1 MGKLWRPAEQE
12 SLSDTW
18 LMRRV
23 RQRYEHPAEVTA
35 YSDQVAEGLRPE
47 EEAALARW
55 CPHPCRVLD
64 LGCGAGREA
73 LVLARRGYQLVGADI
88 SQGMIAQAQRMAAA
102 AGLEIAFVWMPD
114 PLRLPVPSAAFDGV
128 LGLAQLLA
136 QVPGRLARVALL
148 REIERVMAPDGLY
161 LGTVADRRA
170 AADLCGDT
178 AEEMKDLE
186 KVAGLEEGDIWVWQP
201 SEARLEDALI
211 FHLHTP
217 GEISW
222 ELRQAGLRLV
232 DCRMGSELAPAGS
245 ADAYRYRFIVAKR
258 AGSRSNGHRRQEG
271 RQSSANIRQ

>member
-1 MGKLWRPAEQE
+1 MKKAATQAEQAV
-12 SLSDTW
+12 LGPTW

-23 RQRYEHPAEVTA
+23 WQRYEHPAEVNA

-55 CPHPCRVLD
+55 CSHPCRVLD

-73 LVLARRGYQLVGADI
+73 LVLTRRGYQLVGVDI
-88 SQGMIAQAQRMAAA
+88 SLGMITQARRQADA
-102 AGLEIAFVWMPD
+102 AGLEIAFIWMQD
-114 PLRLPVPSAAFDGV
+114 PLRLPVPSSAFDCV

-148 REIERVMAPDGLY
+148 REIERVMAPGGMY
-161 LGTVADRRA
+161 LGTIADRRA
-170 AADLCGDT
+170 AADLCGDN
-178 AEEMKDLE
+178 EEGLTELE
-186 KVAGLEEGDIWVWQP
+186 RVAGLEEGDIWVWQP
-201 SEARLEDALI
+201 SAAQLDDALI

-222 ELRQAGLRLV
+222 ELRQAGLRLA
-232 DCRMGSELAPAGS
+232 DCRMGDELAPQGS

-258 AGSRSNGHRRQEG
+258 RQPASSGNPLNRS
-271 RQSSANIRQ
+271 